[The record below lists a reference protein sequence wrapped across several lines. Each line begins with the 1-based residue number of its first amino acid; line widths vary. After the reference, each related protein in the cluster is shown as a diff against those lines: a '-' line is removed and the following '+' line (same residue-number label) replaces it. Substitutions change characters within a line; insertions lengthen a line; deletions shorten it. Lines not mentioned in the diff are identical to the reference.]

1 MQRTLVMAGL
11 AAALSLTGC
20 ASSQK
25 AGVYQTG
32 QIQSKMTV
40 VLATVIDVREVE
52 IEATPSGAGTSAG
65 AVAGAVAGANMGQGR
80 GSIVGSVAGAVVGGV
95 AGTVAEKAF
104 NSKKGIEIIYR
115 PDGGAQTLALVQE
128 KDDQNV
134 IGVGDRVRILEGQFN
149 ARATKIAATSADTA
163 IR

>member
-1 MQRTLVMAGL
+1 MKNDLILTAAV
-11 AAALSLTGC
+11 AALVLAGC

-32 QIQSKMTV
+32 QVQSKMKV
-40 VLATVIDVREVE
+40 VLATVVDVREVE
-52 IEATPSGAGTSAG
+52 IEATPTGAGATGGAAAG
-65 AVAGAVAGANMGQGR
+65 AVAGAGMGQGGQGR
-80 GSIVGSVAGAVVGGV
+80 TAIVGAVAGAVVGGV

-115 PDGGAQTLALVQE
+115 PDGSKDALALVQE

-134 IGVGDRVRILEGQFN
+134 IVAGDRVRILEGQFN
-149 ARATKIAATSADTA
+149 VRAIKIAADKS
-163 IR
+163 